1 MSVPKAKR
9 ANSAVSSARRPM
21 PSNDDILD
29 IATAAFAEKGF
40 EGARMDEI
48 ASVVGV
54 NKATLY
60 YRIGDKDALFSAVL
74 KRIFTAKIARMEQS
88 LDTVLDVEE
97 RVRTFAATLVD
108 GDHPEQFSAIML
120 REIAAGGRNLPD
132 DVLPLMGRVVGALEQ
147 TLAQGVK
154 EGRFNPVNPFLV
166 HMTLVGACT
175 LSATN
180 GPIRR
185 RVAALAPQG
194 SSLNTEQSLQD
205 IAHAIADMLLSGVRK
220 S

>member
-1 MSVPKAKR
+1 LKR
-9 ANSAVSSARRPM
+9 AKHTT
-21 PSNDDILD
+21 DEIID

-48 ASVVGV
+48 AGDAGV

-60 YRIGDKDALFSAVL
+60 YRIGDKDALFGAVL
-74 KRIFTAKIARMEQS
+74 KRIFSAKIARLENM
-88 LDTVLDVEE
+88 LDSVEDVEE
-97 RVRTFAATLVD
+97 RVRGFAATLVD

-120 REIAAGGRNLPD
+120 REIAGGGRNLPD
-132 DVLPLMGRVVGALEQ
+132 DVLPLMGRLVGALMH
-147 TLAQGVK
+147 TLKQGVA

-166 HMTLVGACT
+166 HMALVGACT
-175 LSATN
+175 FYASN

-194 SSLNTEQSLQD
+194 SPPNTELSTHD
-205 IAHAIADMLLSGVRK
+205 AAHAIADMLLSGVRK

>member
-1 MSVPKAKR
+1 MKRPKLTT
-9 ANSAVSSARRPM
+9 
-21 PSNDDILD
+21 DEIID

-48 ASVVGV
+48 ANDAGV

-60 YRIGDKDALFSAVL
+60 YRIGDKDALYSAVL
-74 KRIFTAKIARMEQS
+74 KRIFSAKVARLEQM
-88 LDTVLDVEE
+88 LDTVEDVED
-97 RVRTFAATLVD
+97 RVRGFAETLVD

-120 REIAAGGRNLPD
+120 REIAGGGRNLPD
-132 DVLPLMGRVVGALEQ
+132 DVLPLMGRLVGALMQ

-166 HMTLVGACT
+166 HMALVGACT
-175 LSATN
+175 FYASN

-185 RVAALAPQG
+185 RVAALVPQG
-194 SSLNTEQSLQD
+194 AQNTEMSLQD
-205 IAHAIADMLLSGVRK
+205 AAHAIADMLLSGVRK
-220 S
+220 P